1 MNYSKD
7 LIKKITIISIT
18 VLVVIATIIFAIYF
32 SNKAKKETQTFLPVE
47 NYINNEAGNEENI
60 ERLVAILSP
69 TNEIEEIKT
78 NEVDNNIN
86 NTDTNAATSGA
97 TQNTSNYY
105 IKVNYTAN
113 VVTVYTKDTDG
124 NYTVPYKAMI
134 CSTGTSTP
142 TSGVYSIK
150 LKWKWLALFGDV
162 YGYYTT
168 QIVGNILFHSVPYL
182 EKGNPASLE
191 YWEYDKLGTSAS
203 MGCIRL
209 KVEDAMW
216 IYYNCPSGTMVEFYS
231 SSNPGPLGKPTA
243 PKISG
248 YASPYRDWDPTDPDS
263 SNPWRTNPPTSN
275 ESTNTTKPENKVENN
290 IPNNV
295 ANNTVNN
302 TVNNT
307 NNGNNINV
315 NNTVG
320 NTINNT
326 IGNNIISNNTT
337 SGYNSIT
344 GNNTIVNETISN
356 NTIKNQTQD

>member
-1 MNYSKD
+1 MNYSKE
-7 LIKKITIISIT
+7 LIKKIIVISIT
-18 VLVVIATIIFAIYF
+18 VIVVITTIICAFYF
-32 SNKAKKETQTFLPVE
+32 RNKKNAQTFLPVE
-47 NYINNEAGNEENI
+47 NYTNNIIENEENI

-69 TNEIEEIKT
+69 TKNEENTASEIT
-78 NEVDNNIN
+78 NNEVDNN
-86 NTDTNAATSGA
+86 TEPTSEIP
-97 TQNTSNYY
+97 QNTSNYY
-105 IKVNYTAN
+105 IKVNYGAN
-113 VVTVYTKDTDG
+113 VVTVYTKDNDG

-191 YWEYDKLGTSAS
+191 YWEYDKLGTNAS

-216 IYYNCPSGTMVEFYS
+216 IYYNCPSGTSVEFYS

-248 YASPYRDWDPTDPDS
+248 YESPYRDWDPTDPDN
-263 SNPWRTNPPTSN
+263 SNPWKTTPPTNN
-275 ESTNTTKPENKVENN
+275 EPDNTTQLENKVENN
-290 IPNNV
+290 TLENNT
-295 ANNTVNN
+295 NNTVNN
-302 TVNNT
+302 TIDNIIENNSI
-307 NNGNNINV
+307 NNNIENNIV
-315 NNTVG
+315 SNSTINDISSNNTVLDENNVVPN
-320 NTINNT
+320 NTLEINNT
-326 IGNNIISNNTT
+326 LENT
-337 SGYNSIT
+337 NRASIL
-344 GNNTIVNETISN
+344 
-356 NTIKNQTQD
+356 K

>member
-1 MNYSKD
+1 MNYSKE
-7 LIKKITIISIT
+7 LIKKIIVISIT
-18 VLVVIATIIFAIYF
+18 VMVVITTIICAFYF
-32 SNKAKKETQTFLPVE
+32 RNKKNAQTFLPVE
-47 NYINNEAGNEENI
+47 NYTNNIIENEENI

-69 TNEIEEIKT
+69 TKKNEENTASEIT
-78 NEVDNNIN
+78 NNEVDNNKEP
-86 NTDTNAATSGA
+86 TSEIP
-97 TQNTSNYY
+97 QNTSNYY
-105 IKVNYTAN
+105 IKVNYGAN
-113 VVTVYTKDTDG
+113 VVTVYTKDNDG

-191 YWEYDKLGTSAS
+191 YWEYDKLGTNAS

-216 IYYNCPSGTMVEFYS
+216 IYYNCPSGTSVEFYS

-248 YASPYRDWDPTDPDS
+248 YESPYRDWDPTDPDN
-263 SNPWRTNPPTSN
+263 SNPWKTTPPTNN
-275 ESTNTTKPENKVENN
+275 EPDNTTQLENKVENSTLE
-290 IPNNV
+290 NNT
-295 ANNTVNN
+295 NNTVNN
-302 TVNNT
+302 T
-307 NNGNNINV
+307 ID
-315 NNTVG
+315 
-320 NTINNT
+320 NTIE
-326 IGNNIISNNTT
+326 NNTT
-337 SGYNSIT
+337 INDIANNIVDNST
-344 GNNTIVNETISN
+344 TNDIVSN
-356 NTIKNQTQD
+356 NNLTHENNLNYNNVVINNFAENSNRTS